1 MITPEPVLMINENG
15 RLFEF
20 ELGKFEKVKKMNADN
35 DDGTEEFED
44 KWITYHFN

>member
-20 ELGKFEKVKKMNADN
+20 ELGRIEKFKKVHEDENN
-35 DDGTEEFED
+35 QTEEHEE
-44 KWITYHFN
+44 KWVQYKFN